1 MSRSSLTLLPLVSV
15 LSLSSFAA
23 HGAGFALIEN
33 SASGMGN
40 AYAGAAAIAEDGSTI
55 YFNPAGMT
63 ELEGT
68 QLTGALHW
76 VRPRGDFTNDGSTV
90 APASGGGALSGGN
103 GGNNG
108 VNAIIPNLYYSTEI
122 NDGMVFGLGINVP
135 FGMETSYDDDWVGR
149 YHAVDSNVMSVNINP
164 SLAWKI
170 NDKLSFGAGIS
181 GQYIRV
187 ELTSAIDFGAICQ
200 AQELGGGLPSGVTCA
215 DFGSAPQQMDGFVK
229 LDADDFSWGYNFGL
243 LYKPQP
249 STHIGFSYRSKMAHS
264 VSGDADFTVPSA
276 VSFLTSTNNFVDT
289 NLSSSVTLPESSSF
303 SISHQIE
310 QFTLLFDWTYTR
322 WSRFKEL
329 RIGYDSSQPDSV
341 TTENWGDSSRY
352 AIGLNYQLNPSLLLR
367 SGLAYD
373 ETPIPNGEYRTPRI
387 PGNDRLWLAVG
398 FGYQIDDQLSFDL
411 GYAHLFVDDSDS
423 DHTFESSVPTL
434 EHNLKGVYS
443 ARVDILSAQLNWQ
456 F

>member
-1 MSRSSLTLLPLVSV
+1 MSRLPLTLLPFVSV

-40 AYAGAAAIAEDGSTI
+40 AYAGAGAIAEDGSTI

-68 QLTGALHW
+68 RLTGALHW
-76 VRPRGDFTNDGSTV
+76 VRPRGEFTNDGSTV
-90 APASGGGALSGGN
+90 APASGGGSLSGGN

-108 VNAIIPNLYYSTEI
+108 VDAIIPNLYYSKEV
-122 NDGMVFGLGINVP
+122 NDGVVFGLGINVP
-135 FGMETSYDDDWVGR
+135 FGMETNYDKDWVGR
-149 YHAVDSNVMSVNINP
+149 YHAVGSKVMSVNINP

-170 NDKLSFGAGIS
+170 NDKLSFGAGIN
-181 GQYIRV
+181 GQYIQV
-187 ELTSAIDFGAICQ
+187 ELISAIDFGAVCQ
-200 AQELGGGLPSGVTCA
+200 AQELGGIIPANTCSGIGA
-215 DFGSAPQQMDGFVK
+215 NPQQMDGFIK

-243 LYKPQP
+243 LYKPRLG
-249 STHIGFSYRSKMAHS
+249 THIGLSYRSKITHT

-276 VSFLTSTNNFVDT
+276 VSFLTSSNRFVDT
-289 NLSSSVTLPESSSF
+289 TLRSSVSLPESSSF
-303 SISHQIE
+303 SLSHQIG

-329 RIGYDSSQPDSV
+329 RIEYDSSQPDSV
-341 TTENWGDSSRY
+341 TTENWGDSNRY
-352 AIGLNYQLNPSLLLR
+352 AIGLNYQLNPRLLLR

-373 ETPIPNGEYRTPRI
+373 ETPIPSGEYRTPRI
-387 PGNDRLWLAVG
+387 PGNDRLWLAFG
-398 FGYQIDDQLSFDL
+398 FGYQIDEQLSFDL

-423 DHTFESSVPTL
+423 DHAFESSVPTL
-434 EHNLKGVYS
+434 EHNLKGEYS
-443 ARVDILSAQLNWQ
+443 ARVDILSLQLNWQ
-456 F
+456 Y

>member
-1 MSRSSLTLLPLVSV
+1 M

-76 VRPRGDFTNDGSTV
+76 VRPRGEFTNDGSTV
-90 APASGGGALSGGN
+90 ASGGSLSGGN

-108 VNAIIPNLYYSTEI
+108 VDAIIPNLYYSTEI

-135 FGMETSYDDDWVGR
+135 FGMESSYEDDWVGR
-149 YHAVDSNVMSVNINP
+149 YHAVDSSVMSVNINP

-170 NDKLSFGAGIS
+170 NEQLSFGAGIS

-187 ELTSAIDFGAICQ
+187 KLTSAIDFGAICQ
-200 AQELGGGLPSGVTCA
+200 ALAVASCNDPQER
-215 DFGSAPQQMDGFVK
+215 DGFVK

-249 STHIGFSYRSKMAHS
+249 STHIGFSYRSKITHS
-264 VSGDADFTVPSA
+264 VSGDADFSDVPA
-276 VSFLTSTNNFVDT
+276 PLAASFPDT
-289 NLSSSVTLPESSSF
+289 TLSSSVSLPESSSF
-303 SISHQIE
+303 SISHQVD

-329 RIGYDSSQPDSV
+329 RIDYDSSQPDSV

-367 SGLAYD
+367 SG
-373 ETPIPNGEYRTPRI
+373 
-387 PGNDRLWLAVG
+387 
-398 FGYQIDDQLSFDL
+398 
-411 GYAHLFVDDSDS
+411 
-423 DHTFESSVPTL
+423 
-434 EHNLKGVYS
+434 
-443 ARVDILSAQLNWQ
+443 
-456 F
+456 

>member
-1 MSRSSLTLLPLVSV
+1 MSRSPLTLLPLVSA

-76 VRPRGDFTNDGSTV
+76 VRPRGEFTNDGSTT
-90 APASGGGALSGGN
+90 ASGGSLSGGN

-108 VNAIIPNLYYSTEI
+108 VDAIIPNLYYSNKI
-122 NDGMVFGLGINVP
+122 DDGMVFGLGINVP

-149 YHAVDSNVMSVNINP
+149 YHAVSSKVMSVNINP

-170 NDKLSFGAGIS
+170 NEQLSFGAGIS

-187 ELTSAIDFGAICQ
+187 ELTSAVDFGTL
-200 AQELGGGLPSGVTCA
+200 LG
-215 DFGSAPQQMDGFVK
+215 APQSSDGFVK

-249 STHIGFSYRSKMAHS
+249 STHIGFSYRSKITHS
-264 VSGDADFTVPSA
+264 VSGDADFSDVPA
-276 VSFLTSTNNFVDT
+276 PLAASFPDTTLTS
-289 NLSSSVTLPESSSF
+289 SVSLPESSSF
-303 SISHQIE
+303 SISHQVD

-329 RIGYDSSQPDSV
+329 RIEYDSSQPDSV

-352 AIGLNYQLNPSLLLR
+352 SIGLNYQLSPSLLLR

-373 ETPIPNGEYRTPRI
+373 ETPIPSGEYRTPRI
-387 PGNDRLWLAVG
+387 PGNDRLWLAFG

-411 GYAHLFVDDSDS
+411 GYSHLFVDDSDS
-423 DHTFESSVPTL
+423 DHAFESSVSAL
-434 EHNLKGVYS
+434 EHNLKGEYS
-443 ARVDILSAQLNWQ
+443 ARVDILSVQLNWQ